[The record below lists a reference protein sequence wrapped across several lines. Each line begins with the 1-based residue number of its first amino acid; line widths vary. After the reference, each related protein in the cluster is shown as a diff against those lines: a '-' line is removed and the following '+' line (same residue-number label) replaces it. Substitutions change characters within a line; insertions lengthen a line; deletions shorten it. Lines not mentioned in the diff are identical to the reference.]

1 MPYSVINDFSARLAN
16 YLKEDLV
23 AMVTTSRR
31 RALMAFLR
39 SGAVTGLP
47 FAEF

>member
-1 MPYSVINDFSARLAN
+1 MPYSVINDFSASLATS
-16 YLKEDLV
+16 LMEVLV

-39 SGAVTGLP
+39 SRAVTGLP